1 MSPATRHGRIL
12 LNVFM
17 VGTLSIV
24 TKCYCNMIKHIV
36 NRCFVEIHKI
46 SLFCSQEPGSVAF
59 LWVFLYYA
67 LVMATKSVSKDKEI
81 AVILTGGKQ
90 YVVSV
95 GDTVEVE
102 LLSPLGALKEGDV
115 VTFDQVLLM
124 DNGTDTTI
132 GTPYIPGAKV
142 TAKFVADIKA
152 QKISILRYKAKSN
165 RDRKIGHRQKYSKVT
180 IEAFK

>member
-1 MSPATRHGRIL
+1 
-12 LNVFM
+12 
-17 VGTLSIV
+17 
-24 TKCYCNMIKHIV
+24 
-36 NRCFVEIHKI
+36 
-46 SLFCSQEPGSVAF
+46 
-59 LWVFLYYA
+59 
-67 LVMATKSVSKDKEI
+67 MATKSVSKDKEI

-132 GTPYIPGAKV
+132 GTPYIKGAKV